1 MKLPEFLF
9 LIINPMMRI
18 LLRSPLHLLMSKSLM
33 LISFK
38 GRKSGRVFTTPV
50 RYIRQQDTIQCFTA
64 KSNQWWRNVAADK
77 EIVIRVEGKDYACRA
92 EVVTDDH
99 ERVRQAIEFLLD
111 SFPADAPYYEIR
123 MKNGQ
128 PDKNELEQ
136 ASRLTALVET
146 TLTVK

>member
-1 MKLPEFLF
+1 
-9 LIINPMMRI
+9 
-18 LLRSPLHLLMSKSLM
+18 M

-38 GRKSGRVFTTPV
+38 GRKSGQVFTTPV

-77 EIVIRVEGKDYACRA
+77 DIVVRVAGYDYECSA
-92 EVVTDDH
+92 EVVIDDDV
-99 ERVRQAIEFLLD
+99 RVKQAIAFLLEI
-111 SFPADAPYYEIR
+111 FPADAPYYEIS

-146 TLTVK
+146 QLESR